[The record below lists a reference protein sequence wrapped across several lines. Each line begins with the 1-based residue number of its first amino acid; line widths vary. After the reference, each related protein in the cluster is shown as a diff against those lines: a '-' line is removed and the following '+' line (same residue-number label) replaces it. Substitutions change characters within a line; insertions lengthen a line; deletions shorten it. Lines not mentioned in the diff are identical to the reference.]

1 MQRDGLFLY
10 LFKKNINMMK
20 KIIFSTLIFTAI
32 DVNAQQP
39 TQKIVV
45 AKGQRITIVDSMTMN
60 IVQEAMGQIM
70 EIPGNTTSST
80 MLEIKE
86 TSDNKT
92 IIASTLKKTS
102 FNMSMMGQ
110 EMNYDS
116 EKPSDKETEAG
127 KALEE
132 KLNKTED
139 ITLDNMGKS
148 LPSATPVVKKETE
161 EQNGGSVDM
170 IKNLTGM
177 TSGNSAENAFM
188 LLSSGSKVGSSWADS
203 TVNEG
208 IKTMRTYII
217 KSMTTNEAVITVMG
231 VISGSRKIEMQGM
244 EMNMNAGG
252 KVDGEIIVD
261 ITNGLVKKRTT
272 IIEPNNSIEVMG
284 MSIPVTGKVSTVSY
298 YTTVQ

>member
-10 LFKKNINMMK
+10 LLKNKNIMK
-20 KIIFSTLIFTAI
+20 KIIFSTLIFTATA
-32 DVNAQQP
+32 VSAQQP

-60 IVQEAMGQIM
+60 IVQEAMGQTM

-80 MLEIKE
+80 LLEIKE
-86 TSDNKT
+86 ISDKKT

-116 EKPSDKETEAG
+116 EKPSDKGSEVG

-139 ITLDNMGKS
+139 ITLDNMGKP
-148 LPSATPVVKKETE
+148 LPPATPVVKKETE
-161 EQNGGSVDM
+161 EQSSASVDM

-177 TSGNSAENAFM
+177 SSGNSAENAFM
-188 LLSSGSKVGSSWADS
+188 LLSSGSKVGSSWTDS
-203 TVNEG
+203 TVSEG

-261 ITNGLVKKRTT
+261 ITNGMVKKRTT
-272 IIEPNNSIEVMG
+272 IIEPNNSIDVMG

-298 YTTVQ
+298 YTITQ